1 MRHNPLILIQRG
13 RRGVAPT
20 TKRKERKMINRK
32 VTATDMDDA
41 RNIVAIPK
49 SEIEAIGRLIYGLRL
64 QVETLEQIARQSG
77 IDTWVDTN
85 KVTTLADEI
94 IKVK

>member
-1 MRHNPLILIQRG
+1 M
-13 RRGVAPT
+13 T
-20 TKRKERKMINRK
+20 INRK
-32 VTATDMDDA
+32 VTATDMTDA

-49 SEIEAIGRLIYGLRL
+49 SEIEAIGRLIQSLKL
-64 QVETLEQIARQSG
+64 QINALEDVAKHSG
-77 IDTWVDTN
+77 IDVWVDTN

>member
-1 MRHNPLILIQRG
+1 
-13 RRGVAPT
+13 
-20 TKRKERKMINRK
+20 MINRK

-49 SEIEAIGRLIYGLRL
+49 SEIEAIARLIYGLRL
-64 QVETLEQIARQSG
+64 QIETLEQIARQSG
-77 IDTWVDTN
+77 IDTWVDNN

>member
-1 MRHNPLILIQRG
+1 M
-13 RRGVAPT
+13 T
-20 TKRKERKMINRK
+20 INRK
-32 VTATDMDDA
+32 VTATDMNDA

-49 SEIEAIGRLIYGLRL
+49 SEIEAIARLIYGLRL
-64 QVETLEQIARQSG
+64 QIESLEQIAKQSG
-77 IDTWVDTN
+77 IETWVDHN

>member
-1 MRHNPLILIQRG
+1 
-13 RRGVAPT
+13 
-20 TKRKERKMINRK
+20 MINRK

-49 SEIEAIGRLIYGLRL
+49 SEIESIARLI
-64 QVETLEQIARQSG
+64 QSMKFQINVLEDVARQSG
-77 IDTWVDTN
+77 IETYVDSN

>member
-1 MRHNPLILIQRG
+1 
-13 RRGVAPT
+13 
-20 TKRKERKMINRK
+20 MIIRK

-49 SEIEAIGRLIYGLRL
+49 SEIEAIARLI
-64 QVETLEQIARQSG
+64 QSMKFQINVLEDVARQSG
-77 IDTWVDTN
+77 IETYVDSN

>member
-1 MRHNPLILIQRG
+1 
-13 RRGVAPT
+13 
-20 TKRKERKMINRK
+20 MINRK
-32 VTATDMDDA
+32 VTATDLDDA

-49 SEIEAIGRLIYGLRL
+49 SEIEAIARLISALRL
-64 QVETLEQIARQSG
+64 QVETLEAIAKQSG
-77 IDTWVDTN
+77 IETWVDTN

>member
-1 MRHNPLILIQRG
+1 M
-13 RRGVAPT
+13 T
-20 TKRKERKMINRK
+20 INRK
-32 VTATDMDDA
+32 VTATDMNDA

-49 SEIEAIGRLIYGLRL
+49 SEIEAIARLIYGLRL
-64 QVETLEQIARQSG
+64 QIESLEQVAKQSG
-77 IDTWVDTN
+77 IETWVDHN

>member
-1 MRHNPLILIQRG
+1 M
-13 RRGVAPT
+13 T
-20 TKRKERKMINRK
+20 INRK

-41 RNIVAIPK
+41 RNIIAIPK
-49 SEIEAIGRLIYGLRL
+49 SEIEAIARLIYGLRL
-64 QVETLEQIARQSG
+64 QVETLEQIAKQSG
-77 IDTWVDTN
+77 IETWVDHN

>member
-1 MRHNPLILIQRG
+1 
-13 RRGVAPT
+13 
-20 TKRKERKMINRK
+20 MINRK
-32 VTATDMDDA
+32 VTATDMEDA

-49 SEIEAIGRLIYGLRL
+49 SEMESIGRLIYGLRL
-64 QVETLEQIARQSG
+64 QIETLEAVARQSG
-77 IDTWVDTN
+77 IDTWVDHN

>member
-1 MRHNPLILIQRG
+1 M
-13 RRGVAPT
+13 T
-20 TKRKERKMINRK
+20 INRK
-32 VTATDMDDA
+32 VTATDMNDA

-49 SEIEAIGRLIYGLRL
+49 SEIEAIARLIYGLRL
-64 QVETLEQIARQSG
+64 QIESLEQVAKQSG
-77 IDTWVDTN
+77 IDTWVDHN

>member
-1 MRHNPLILIQRG
+1 MQ
-13 RRGVAPT
+13 
-20 TKRKERKMINRK
+20 
-32 VTATDMDDA
+32 DA

-49 SEIEAIGRLIYGLRL
+49 GEIEGIARLIYSLRM
-64 QVETLEQIARQSG
+64 QVETLETIARQSG

>member
-1 MRHNPLILIQRG
+1 
-13 RRGVAPT
+13 
-20 TKRKERKMINRK
+20 MINRK

-49 SEIEAIGRLIYGLRL
+49 SEIEAIARLIYSLRL
-64 QVETLEQIARQSG
+64 QIETLEQVARQSG
-77 IDTWVDTN
+77 IDTWVDNN

>member
-1 MRHNPLILIQRG
+1 
-13 RRGVAPT
+13 
-20 TKRKERKMINRK
+20 
-32 VTATDMDDA
+32 MDDA
-41 RNIVAIPK
+41 RNIIVIPK
-49 SEIEAIGRLIYGLRL
+49 SEIEAIARLIYGLRL

-77 IDTWVDTN
+77 IETWVDHN

>member
-1 MRHNPLILIQRG
+1 M
-13 RRGVAPT
+13 T
-20 TKRKERKMINRK
+20 INRK

-41 RNIVAIPK
+41 RNIIVIPK
-49 SEIEAIGRLIYGLRL
+49 SEIEAIARLIYGLRL

-77 IDTWVDTN
+77 IETWVDHN

>member
-1 MRHNPLILIQRG
+1 
-13 RRGVAPT
+13 
-20 TKRKERKMINRK
+20 MINRK

-49 SEIEAIGRLIYGLRL
+49 SEIEAIARLI
-64 QVETLEQIARQSG
+64 QSMKFQINVLEDVARQSG
-77 IDTWVDTN
+77 IETYVDSN

>member
-1 MRHNPLILIQRG
+1 MSLPQPN
-13 RRGVAPT
+13 
-20 TKRKERKMINRK
+20 ERYRIMINRK
-32 VTATDMDDA
+32 VTATEMDDA

-49 SEIEAIGRLIYGLRL
+49 REVEAIGRLIHALRL
-64 QVETLEQIARQSG
+64 QVETLEDIAKQSG

>member
-1 MRHNPLILIQRG
+1 
-13 RRGVAPT
+13 
-20 TKRKERKMINRK
+20 MINRK

-41 RNIVAIPK
+41 RNIIAIPK

-64 QVETLEQIARQSG
+64 QVETLEAIARQSG
-77 IDTWVDTN
+77 IDTWVDNN